1 MQTLSPRSA
10 LGTDIESVA
19 VAAAVMFP
27 VGVGSI
33 VDISEKQYTEIFSQQ
48 KKTEMS
54 LKKKSCCNHGD
65 S

>member
-27 VGVGSI
+27 VGVGSL
-33 VDISEKQYTEIFSQQ
+33 VDISEKQYTEIFSKQ

-54 LKKKSCCNHGD
+54 
-65 S
+65 